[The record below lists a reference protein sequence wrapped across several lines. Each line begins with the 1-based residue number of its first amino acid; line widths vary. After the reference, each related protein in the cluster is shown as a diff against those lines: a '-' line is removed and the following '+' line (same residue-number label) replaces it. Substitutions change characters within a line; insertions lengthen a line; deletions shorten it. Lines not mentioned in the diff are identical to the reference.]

1 MATQPPATGDC
12 DCIYSTREDYF
23 SDNQAKELGIVVQT
37 SVPYQVASRAQKA
50 YCALKRAAAVIT
62 AAAES
67 GLWVGPELAMETSL
81 RTLITSL
88 VVIYLLL

>member
-1 MATQPPATGDC
+1 MSHTKLRLELRKLTG
-12 DCIYSTREDYF
+12 
-23 SDNQAKELGIVVQT
+23 
-37 SVPYQVASRAQKA
+37 
-50 YCALKRAAAVIT
+50 ALKRAAAVIT

-67 GLWVGPELAMETSL
+67 GLWVGPALAMETSS